1 MITVIIIMGMVIAVL
16 TLFIFLLNDMV
27 KDLSKRAE
35 IIERYQYEQ
44 DKEFMKLMRY
54 KLEHDEMLLQ
64 HIEIL
69 KYLIEQDPM
78 LGKQK
83 RWIVPVGEA

>member
-1 MITVIIIMGMVIAVL
+1 MVIAVL

-35 IIERYQYEQ
+35 AIERYQYEQ

>member
-1 MITVIIIMGMVIAVL
+1 MVIAVL

-35 IIERYQYEQ
+35 VIERYQYEQ

>member
-1 MITVIIIMGMVIAVL
+1 MGMVIAVL

-35 IIERYQYEQ
+35 VIERYQYEQ

>member
-1 MITVIIIMGMVIAVL
+1 MGMVIAVL

-35 IIERYQYEQ
+35 AIERYQYEQ

>member
-1 MITVIIIMGMVIAVL
+1 MGMVIAVL